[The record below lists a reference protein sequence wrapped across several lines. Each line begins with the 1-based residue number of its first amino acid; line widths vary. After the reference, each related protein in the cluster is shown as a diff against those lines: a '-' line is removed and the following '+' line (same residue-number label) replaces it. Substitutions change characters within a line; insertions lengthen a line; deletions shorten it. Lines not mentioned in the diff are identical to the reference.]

1 MGARMIVQ
9 EQMLISHAQ
18 EEVLILQV
26 SVPAQEPTLLLLLIL
41 LAVLVFATMD
51 TLSQEEYVNLTQQHV
66 RLASLCKEELANQF
80 VEMERSFLQRHAMT
94 NLLESATQLAMG
106 KRLTINAMVVL
117 KLLPLLAT
125 ALKLDSLR

>member
-9 EQMLISHAQ
+9 DQMLISHAQ
-18 EEVLILQV
+18 EEVLHLQV

-66 RLASLCKEELANQF
+66 VLASLCKEEHANQS
-80 VEMERSFLQRHAMT
+80 VEMAKSLGMRFAM
-94 NLLESATQLAMG
+94 M
-106 KRLTINAMVVL
+106 
-117 KLLPLLAT
+117 
-125 ALKLDSLR
+125 DHY